1 MVGTVAPAWN
11 SLLHELRSARTIAT
25 FKCQLKAHL
34 FTIDFLSNNFNAPM
48 FLCSCSRRPTNY
60 LMMMMMM
67 LLSWKQIL
75 MSRVGISWELLYS
88 WYTSDID
95 MVVIADSEEELTRKL
110 NR

>member
-1 MVGTVAPAWN
+1 
-11 SLLHELRSARTIAT
+11 
-25 FKCQLKAHL
+25 
-34 FTIDFLSNNFNAPM
+34 M

-60 LMMMMMM
+60 LVMMMMM